1 MYSKITVFITRLLV
15 EFCADKMFQDVIL
28 VGTAF
33 DFINPI
39 FYNLPNSFQADS
51 LTGWHTT

>member
-39 FYNLPNSFQADS
+39 FYNLLNSFQADF
-51 LTGWHTT
+51 LTG